1 MKVVNVYEGKEEP
14 MHFTCS
20 DKIRFNFAGKNTYPP
35 GLVEQL
41 HKHDDEDCFYY
52 IVEGGCLVTVGEEKR
67 ELRKGDLVF
76 IPHKVHHGFT
86 VSKEGLRLLDIH
98 IKVT

>member
-1 MKVVNVYEGKEEP
+1 MKVVNVYEGKEEY
-14 MHFTCS
+14 FKCS
-20 DKIRFNFAGKNTYPP
+20 DKVWFNFAGKKTYPP
-35 GLVEQL
+35 GFVDPL

-52 IVEGGCLVTVGEEKR
+52 IVKGGCLVTIGQDKQ
-67 ELRKGDLVF
+67 ELKKGNLVF

-86 VSKEGLRLLDIH
+86 VSEDSLLLLDIH